1 MAFQPTKEQKQA
13 IEAGGCTLLVS
24 AAAGSGK
31 TAVLVERV
39 IRILTGR
46 ENPVPADRLLVVT
59 FTKAAAA
66 EMRDRIALR
75 LEEELR
81 KNPGDAWL
89 ARQQLLL
96 SHAAIGTIDSF
107 CLSLL
112 REYFYK
118 QSIPPDFKV
127 ADEGVLHV
135 LEEQAMEELLEEL
148 YKQKSP
154 AFLKLIHMLGA
165 SYDDQSF
172 QETVRELHRYVMS
185 LPFPGEWLHKA
196 ERMYEAPA
204 LSECAWAAAVREDG
218 ARAAESAALLLE
230 QAARS
235 FVFDEKVNAAWGNA
249 FADAA
254 RQLSVISR
262 VLKHGGWDEAAIALS
277 SFQFPKRETLKRGYD
292 KEKNDLALAAKHS
305 AEEIVSSLCR
315 RISAPEAEIL
325 ETLRQ
330 MKEPVRV
337 LTGAV
342 REYGRRLE
350 ERKLERGVLDFS
362 DVEHKVLELL
372 LTRGEDGSLSLTPE
386 AEEIAARYSEVLVD
400 EYQDTNALQDQI
412 FHIVSGGGRRLFMV
426 GDAKQS
432 IYRFRQADPAIFIS
446 RREQF
451 SPYRGGE
458 EPSVIL
464 LGANFRSRAG
474 ITDYVNFLFS
484 LIMEKETGDIE
495 YNEEERLLPRA
506 AYAPKEGACTHLHL
520 IDKNGSREQSEVLE
534 ARHIAGEIRRRM
546 QAGETVADER
556 TGEPRPLRYGD
567 CCILLRS
574 GKGSA
579 EIYKRELKKAGIPAW
594 YTTKGG
600 FLEAPE
606 IRTVL
611 SFLRVIDNPDQDIP
625 LLACLLS
632 PIFGLN
638 PDDVAD
644 IRACAPKAPLYAAL
658 LRAGEGGMEAA
669 KRAAG
674 TIEEYR
680 RIAVTLPA
688 DELISA
694 ILQKTGYLC
703 MAQAMTDGEVRRANL
718 LLLLDYAR
726 RYETADFRGLS
737 GFLRFLEKLEGS
749 SAELDTAA
757 VTTESADVVRIMTI
771 HRSKGLQFPV
781 CFLGLTAKKFRFSDA
796 KPALIH
802 SEQGIGLYEADE
814 TGGSRRTTLPREAL
828 KLAIRR
834 SELAEEM
841 RVLYVALTRAKEQMV
856 LLATKD
862 KLREALREAAEEVE
876 SSLQPAEGRLSP
888 FYVGRARCFA
898 DWLIAAALLHP
909 SAAQLRG
916 AANAELTPAPASE
929 ELSVRLIDAQELGAP
944 APPEEGE
951 WETPSEEIVEEL
963 RRRLDFRYPYEEL
976 NAVAAKVS
984 ASGLNKELEGADHS
998 FTLRPAFLSRQG
1010 LTPAERGTALHEYM
1024 QFCRFG
1030 EAERDA
1036 GAELARLESEGFL
1049 SPEQARSV
1057 PLEKIR
1063 AFFASPLYARMK
1075 KAERLMREQRFTV
1088 SQDAALFYPQAK
1100 GERVVLQGVAD
1111 CVFVEEGG
1119 LILVDYKTDR
1129 VSSPEELAERYRPQ
1143 LEVYELAMREIF
1155 SLPVTERI
1163 LYSFHLGREIRV

>member
-1 MAFQPTKEQKQA
+1 MAFQPTKEQQQA

-39 IRILTGR
+39 IRILTSR

-66 EMRDRIALR
+66 EMRDRISLR

-81 KNPGDAWL
+81 RKPGDGWL

-118 QSIPPDFKV
+118 QDIPPDFKV

-135 LEEQAMEELLEEL
+135 LEEQAMEELLEDL
-148 YKQKSP
+148 YQEKDP
-154 AFLKLIHMLGA
+154 AFLKLVHMLGA
-165 SYDDQSF
+165 SYDDQCF

-185 LPFPGEWLHKA
+185 LPFPEEWLEKA
-196 ERMYEAPA
+196 ERMYETGSLSDCTWAGA
-204 LSECAWAAAVREDG
+204 LQEEG

-230 QAARS
+230 QAARG
-235 FVFDEKVNAAWGNA
+235 FRQDERVSAAWGGA

-254 RQLSVISR
+254 RQLGVLSR
-262 VLKHGGWDEAAIALS
+262 VLQSGGWDEAVAALS
-277 SFQFPKRETLKRGYD
+277 AFQFPKRETLKRGYD
-292 KEKNDLALAAKHS
+292 KAKNDLALSARRS
-305 AEEIVSSLCR
+305 AEKIVSSLR
-315 RISAPEAEIL
+315 RRFAAPEAEIL
-325 ETLRQ
+325 ETLRE

-337 LTGAV
+337 LTRAV

-350 ERKLERGVLDFS
+350 VRKLERGVLDFS
-362 DVEHKVLELL
+362 DVEHKVLNLL
-372 LTRGEDGSLSLTPE
+372 LTRGEDGALSLTAE

-400 EYQDTNALQDQI
+400 EYQDTNALQDSI
-412 FHIVSGGGRRLFMV
+412 FHIVSGGGKHLFMV

-446 RREQF
+446 RREHF
-451 SPYRGGE
+451 APYRGGE

-464 LGANFRSRAG
+464 LGANFRSRPG

-484 LIMEKETGDIE
+484 LIMEKETGDID

-506 AYAPKEGACTHLHL
+506 PYAPKEGACTHLHL

-546 QAGETVADER
+546 QNGETVTDEH
-556 TGEPRPLRYGD
+556 TGKERPLRFGD

-611 SFLRVIDNPDQDIP
+611 SFLRVIDNPDQDVP

-632 PIFGLN
+632 PIFGLSA
-638 PDDVAD
+638 DDVAD
-644 IRACAPKAPLYAAL
+644 VRAGAPKVPLYTAL
-658 LRAGEGGMEAA
+658 LRAAEGGMVRAA
-669 KRAAG
+669 QAAG

-703 MAQAMTDGEVRRANL
+703 MAQAMADGEVRRANL

-781 CFLGLTAKKFRFSDA
+781 CFLGLTAKKFRFSDTKA
-796 KPALIH
+796 ALIH
-802 SEQGIGLYEADE
+802 SRQGIGLYEADE

-841 RVLYVALTRAKEQMV
+841 RVLYVALTRAREQMI

-862 KLREALREAAEEVE
+862 KLREMLRETAEAVE
-876 SSLQPAEGRLSP
+876 SALEPAEGRLSP
-888 FYVGRARCFA
+888 FYVRRACCFA

-909 SAAQLRG
+909 SAAELRG
-916 AANAELTPAPASE
+916 VANAELNPAPASE
-929 ELSVRLIDAQELGAP
+929 ELAVRLIDAEELASP
-944 APPEEGE
+944 VLPEEGA
-951 WETPSEEIVEEL
+951 WEAPSEEITGEL
-963 RRRLDFRYPYEEL
+963 RRRFTFCYPYEEL

-984 ASGLNKELEGADHS
+984 ASGLNKELEREDHS
-998 FTLRPAFLSRQG
+998 FNLRPAFLSRQG

-1024 QFCRFG
+1024 QFCRF
-1030 EAERDA
+1030 ENAEQNA
-1036 GAELARLESEGFL
+1036 AAELARLESAGFL

-1057 PLEKIR
+1057 PLGKIET
-1063 AFFASPLYARMK
+1063 FFESALYARMK

-1088 SQDAALFYPQAK
+1088 LQDAALFYPQAK
-1100 GERVVLQGVAD
+1100 GEKVVLQGVAD
-1111 CVFVEEGG
+1111 CVFIERGS

-1143 LEVYELAMREIF
+1143 LQVYELAMKEIF

-1163 LYSFHLGREIRV
+1163 LYSFHLGREIQA